1 METKIIKI
9 ALSILFLVCLLHMP
23 YGYYQMVRFLGFS
36 GFALLAYFSFKQKAE
51 KGVIIYSLLA
61 LLFQPFIKIVLG
73 RSIWNI
79 VDVIVAA
86 GLLISLFAKQPEK
99 EREKQNLN

>member
-1 METKIIKI
+1 MEAKIVKVT
-9 ALSILFLVCLLHMP
+9 LSILFLVCLLHMP

-36 GFALLAYFSFKQKAE
+36 GFAILAYFSFKQKAG
-51 KGVIIYSLLA
+51 KGVIIYGLLA

-73 RSIWNI
+73 RSIWNM

-86 GLLISLFAKQPEK
+86 GLLVSLFAKQPEK
-99 EREKQNLN
+99 KM